1 MFENKEQGGRS
12 MIEMLGVLAII
23 GVLSVAGIAGYSKAM
38 QTWKL
43 NKWKAQITD
52 LVFSTKE
59 IYKNERHFGKADED
73 VLPTLLELGA
83 IPKDMLDEKRR
94 DMFGNSVSMQISNA
108 ALSDGSDFWR
118 LAIFFGTQPSTTAE
132 MNCRE
137 LYTFPLAD
145 PDVHA
150 VVNWANYYR
159 VCGKYTDEEYKK
171 KYPCSEYNM
180 QQVADKCEICR
191 EQACTLILLYRND

>member
-1 MFENKEQGGRS
+1 

-43 NKWKAQITD
+43 NKWKAQIVD

-59 IYKNERHFGKADED
+59 IYKNERHFGNAGED
-73 VLPTLLELGA
+73 ILPTLLELGA
-83 IPKDMLDEKRR
+83 IPKDMLDNHRL
-94 DMFGNSVSMQISNA
+94 DMFGNAVGVQIWNA
-108 ALSDGSDFWR
+108 PLSDGTDFYR
-118 LAIFFGTQPSTTAE
+118 LAINFITQPSAAAE

-137 LYTFPLAD
+137 LYAFIQSD

-159 VCGKYTDEEYKK
+159 GCGKSVDEEYKK
-171 KYPCSEYNM
+171 KYPCYEYNM
-180 QQVADKCEICR
+180 QQVAEKCKICR
-191 EQACTLILLYRND
+191 EQVCRLWLLYRND